1 MNSVDFRVA
10 LILTIIRRV
19 CDVGVQAVGVL
30 RRVTLS
36 LDKVPIK

>member
-19 CDVGVQAVGVL
+19 CDVGVRAVRVL